1 MSKKAVVKIGAD
13 VKEAKDGI
21 NKITEEL
28 NKLSKSAQESSFS
41 KLSKSVAAFGT
52 TFKLATDAV
61 KKANESIKENIE
73 LSRKQQQAEIQL
85 AAAAKN
91 NPYLTEVSVIQLKK
105 YAGELQSISTIGDEE
120 LLPMMAQ
127 LASAG
132 RTQKEIQNIM
142 SAALNVSANGAMSLE
157 SAVKNL
163 NKTFSGLS
171 GELGE
176 SVPAIKNLTKEELQ
190 NGKAV
195 EVLAN
200 QYKGISETVSEQTGG
215 WQKYKNSL
223 GDFKEVLG
231 TGWAALQNS
240 VGNVLSGFFD
250 KITSKM
256 KVAKDKLEEFKAS
269 LNLIEENNSN
279 NATTATIQSEIDLLT
294 QQNEKYEQYQ
304 KVLTTSKKDFI
315 AGEKEKQAELQKTY
329 DELLDMQQEYVLSNQ
344 NINDGV
350 NDIVANAE
358 FLNEEFLKMHPEML
372 EVEKQLEAQKK
383 AVKNASKEYETLNE
397 ECYTLGYTYDTL
409 SKRIE
414 SNKTRIEELNPKLK
428 EATEAA
434 KAQTEADEAD
444 AKAKEAQKKA
454 EEEAADKLKKRNELR
469 EQYNKTLEKTQSQIE
484 ARRQLN
490 ETITEEEEAQLMLNA
505 ATQAYINM
513 YSDPAFDRSQT
524 KSGMWEGEQEQ
535 REQIKTLAEKAK
547 VAVEIEDLKKKFD
560 EILAEA
566 TKYVSKDSDVKLSD
580 SIKTEIESLKQYME
594 NTELSAEQY
603 EALTQRKIELEQ
615 LFTEVVKKESEE
627 RAQKTVEDVAKVT
640 EVVTNYV
647 DKFAEITNGIT
658 SLIRQNN
665 EVENEEAMTALS
677 ELYTNGIISYE
688 EYCEKKKA
696 LDKKAAQEEYK
707 LKMWEWT
714 ASFLQATAN
723 IAQGVAKAL
732 AEGGPYAGPILA
744 ALIGA
749 SGAVQIAT
757 ITANKPKPPSFATGG
772 IVPGNSYSGDKVQA
786 NVNSGEMILN
796 AQQQANLWKMANS
809 ATGGGGAVVNMP
821 VNIQNNTDAS
831 VKTQLNPDGL
841 LILIDKHINAEM
853 AKGTYTQSM
862 NVAQGKA
869 QGASY
874 L

>member
-1 MSKKAVVKIGAD
+1 M
-13 VKEAKDGI
+13 AKRATIKVTSDIKSAESGI
-21 NKITEEL
+21 DKLTSEL
-28 NKLSKSAQESSFS
+28 NKFAKNNQTLNSLSKLNGAFQLTKGVVGGATSALRTGTEVI
-41 KLSKSVAAFGT
+41 KKVGAEMERLTEAAN
-52 TFKLATDAV
+52 V
-61 KKANESIKENIE
+61 QIKAET
-73 LSRKQQQAEIQL
+73 QL
-85 AAAAKN
+85 AQAAKN
-91 NPYLTEVSVIQLKK
+91 NPYLDDNSVIQLKN
-105 YAGELQSISTIGDEE
+105 YASKLQSITAVGDEA
-120 LLPMMAQ
+120 LIPLMAQ
-127 LASAG
+127 LAAAG
-132 RTQKEIQNIM
+132 RTQAEIQDIM
-142 SAALNVSANGAMSLE
+142 SAALDVSASGTMSLE

-176 SVPAIKNLTKEELQ
+176 SIPEIKNLTKEQLK
-190 NGKAV
+190 NGEAV
-195 EVLAN
+195 KVIAS
-200 QYKGISETVSEQTGG
+200 QYKGMAEEVANATG
-215 WQKYKNSL
+215 SL
-223 GDFKEVLG
+223 EKMEGARGDFEEQLGMITKPTVDGWHNFWTAVYQKGTDIISKLNGKLDEFADKAMQKKITKKLNEFGEINYEHIMNEVGNAYNNDLSDYAVNRIIQKSVASQTLSQLEATKAFLENEKALALTEDTIEKKIYDIVKIKYDSAKAAADELKAEQERQEQLRKEQEEAERARKAKQDAEKE
-231 TGWAALQNS
+231 TAKETAKALQNRR
-240 VGNVLSGFFD
+240 
-250 KITSKM
+250 
-256 KVAKDKLEEFKAS
+256 
-269 LNLIEENNSN
+269 
-279 NATTATIQSEIDLLT
+279 
-294 QQNEKYEQYQ
+294 
-304 KVLTTSKKDFI
+304 
-315 AGEKEKQAELQKTY
+315 
-329 DELLDMQQEYVLSNQ
+329 DELRAEYQQS
-344 NINDGV
+344 IDS
-350 NDIVANAE
+350 I
-358 FLNEEFLKMHPEML
+358 
-372 EVEKQLEAQKK
+372 
-383 AVKNASKEYETLNE
+383 
-397 ECYTLGYTYDTL
+397 
-409 SKRIE
+409 
-414 SNKTRIEELNPKLK
+414 
-428 EATEAA
+428 
-434 KAQTEADEAD
+434 
-444 AKAKEAQKKA
+444 
-454 EEEAADKLKKRNELR
+454 
-469 EQYNKTLEKTQSQIE
+469 KTQIE
-484 ARRQLN
+484 TRRAMG
-490 ETITEEEEAQLMLNA
+490 EAVSEEEENQLLLNA
-505 ATQAYINM
+505 AMSAYIKM

-524 KSGMWEGEQEQ
+524 KTGMWEGEQEQ
-535 REQIKTLAEKAK
+535 RNYIQALADKAK
-547 VAVEIEDLKKKFD
+547 VAVEIEDLKKKSD

-627 RAQKTVEDVAKVT
+627 RAQKTMEDVAKVT

-677 ELYTNGIISYE
+677 EQYTNGIISYE

-809 ATGGGGAVVNMP
+809 ATGGSGAVVNMP
-821 VNIQNNTDAS
+821 VTIENNASDAVSASAELSSEGLVIMVNKIVNSQMAAGKYNKSMDIAQSRRRGLEIQ
-831 VKTQLNPDGL
+831 
-841 LILIDKHINAEM
+841 
-853 AKGTYTQSM
+853 
-862 NVAQGKA
+862 
-869 QGASY
+869 
-874 L
+874 

>member
-1 MSKKAVVKIGAD
+1 MSKKATIKVTSDIKSAETGINKLTSDINKFAKNNETLNSLGKLNGAFQLLKGVTGGATSAIKTGIDTVKKIGAEMERLTETAN
-13 VKEAKDGI
+13 VQIKAETQLAQAAKSNPYLDD
-21 NKITEEL
+21 NSVRQLKNYASEL
-28 NKLSKSAQESSFS
+28 QALTAIGDETTIPLMAQ
-41 KLSKSVAAFGT
+41 LAAAGRT
-52 TFKLATDAV
+52 
-61 KKANESIKENIE
+61 
-73 LSRKQQQAEIQL
+73 QAEIQ
-85 AAAAKN
+85 
-91 NPYLTEVSVIQLKK
+91 
-105 YAGELQSISTIGDEE
+105 D
-120 LLPMMAQ
+120 
-127 LASAG
+127 
-132 RTQKEIQNIM
+132 IM
-142 SAALNVSANGAMSLE
+142 SAALDVSATGAMTLE
-157 SAVKNL
+157 GAVKNL

-176 SVPAIKNLTKEELQ
+176 SIPEIKNLTKEQLK
-190 NGKAV
+190 NGEAV
-195 EVLAN
+195 KVIAS
-200 QYKGISETVSEQTGG
+200 QYKGMAKEVANATG
-215 WQKYKNSL
+215 SL
-223 GDFKEVLG
+223 EKMEGARGDFEEQLGMITKPTVDGWHNFWTAVYQKGTDTISKLNGKLDEFADKAIQKKITKKLNEFGEINYEQIMNEVGNAYNNDLSDYAVNRIIQKSVASQTLSQLEATKAFLENEKALALTEDTIEKKIYDIVKIKYDSAKAAADELKAEQERQEQLRKEQEEAERARKAKQDVEKE
-231 TGWAALQNS
+231 TAKALQNRR
-240 VGNVLSGFFD
+240 
-250 KITSKM
+250 
-256 KVAKDKLEEFKAS
+256 
-269 LNLIEENNSN
+269 
-279 NATTATIQSEIDLLT
+279 
-294 QQNEKYEQYQ
+294 
-304 KVLTTSKKDFI
+304 
-315 AGEKEKQAELQKTY
+315 
-329 DELLDMQQEYVLSNQ
+329 DELRAEYQQS
-344 NINDGV
+344 IDS
-350 NDIVANAE
+350 I
-358 FLNEEFLKMHPEML
+358 
-372 EVEKQLEAQKK
+372 
-383 AVKNASKEYETLNE
+383 
-397 ECYTLGYTYDTL
+397 
-409 SKRIE
+409 
-414 SNKTRIEELNPKLK
+414 
-428 EATEAA
+428 
-434 KAQTEADEAD
+434 
-444 AKAKEAQKKA
+444 
-454 EEEAADKLKKRNELR
+454 
-469 EQYNKTLEKTQSQIE
+469 KTQIE
-484 ARRQLN
+484 TRRAMG
-490 ETITEEEEAQLMLNA
+490 EAVSEEEENQLLLNA
-505 ATQAYINM
+505 AMSAYIKM

-524 KSGMWEGEQEQ
+524 KTGMWEGEQEQ

-547 VAVEIEDLKKKFD
+547 VAVEIEDLKKKSD

-627 RAQKTVEDVAKVT
+627 RAQKTKEDVAKVT

-665 EVENEEAMTALS
+665 EVENEEAMAALS
-677 ELYTNGIISYE
+677 EQYTNGIISYE

-749 SGAVQIAT
+749 SGAIQIAT
-757 ITANKPKPPSFATGG
+757 IVANKPKAPSFATGG

-796 AQQQANLWKMANS
+796 AQQQANLWKMANG
-809 ATGGGGAVVNMP
+809 AAGGSGAVVNMP

-831 VKTQLNPDGL
+831 VKTQLNTDGL

-862 NVAQGKA
+862 NVAQSKA